1 MTAVPLENGGPG
13 RPLRIVS
20 FGEVLFDIFDD
31 GARLGG
37 APLNLAVH
45 LHRLGVESLLVS
57 AVGQDTLG
65 DVAIQ
70 EIVREGLPVDHVARV
85 PQPTGS
91 VTVSLNEA
99 KVPAYRF
106 LRDCAYDY
114 IPVPK
119 LDLSELDL
127 FCFGTLAQRG
137 EASRSTLRR
146 LLSGIRCRV
155 FCDVNLRLDFYSK
168 EILEHSLA
176 AADVVKL
183 NDDEL
188 PVIAS
193 MFGIEPESGAV
204 AKRFGLNEACKY
216 ALAHLGK
223 PGPAGANLIGL
234 FRTASGL
241 SQQVLTM
248 TIGGQALWAF
258 STTTEDVTIRNALYL
273 HLGPSEALRRLAGRF
288 PGGSAK
294 SEVERRRRLVGSA
307 HNADD
312 VAVNVT
318 KELVQELLEAK

>member
-45 LHRLGVESLLVS
+45 LHRLGAEPLLVS

-70 EIVREGLPVDHVARV
+70 EIAREGLPVDHVARV

-155 FCDVNLRLDFYSK
+155 FCDVNLRQDFYSK

-204 AKRFGLNEACKY
+204 AKRFGLNTV
-216 ALAHLGK
+216 
-223 PGPAGANLIGL
+223 I
-234 FRTASGL
+234 
-241 SQQVLTM
+241 LT
-248 TIGGQALWAF
+248 
-258 STTTEDVTIRNALYL
+258 
-273 HLGPSEALRRLAGRF
+273 LGPEGCEIWHDGEKFTSPDRPAR
-288 PGGSAK
+288 
-294 SEVERRRRLVGSA
+294 
-307 HNADD
+307 
-312 VAVNVT
+312 
-318 KELVQELLEAK
+318 

>member
-37 APLNLAVH
+37 APLRRAVH

-70 EIVREGLPVDHVARV
+70 EIAREGLPVDHVARV

-155 FCDVNLRLDFYSK
+155 FCDVNLRQDFYSK

-176 AADVVKL
+176 AADVGSL
-183 NDDEL
+183 TALDQIGAL
-188 PVIAS
+188 IAQEVVG
-193 MFGIEPESGAV
+193 F
-204 AKRFGLNEACKY
+204 F
-216 ALAHLGK
+216 
-223 PGPAGANLIGL
+223 
-234 FRTASGL
+234 ASDTNRA
-241 SQQVLTM
+241 Q
-248 TIGGQALWAF
+248 
-258 STTTEDVTIRNALYL
+258 
-273 HLGPSEALRRLAGRF
+273 LRRLAELGLNMRSEREAPALEQTLAGKTF
-288 PGGSAK
+288 VLTGTLPTYSRDEAKALIEARGGKVTGSVSKKTSYLVAGEKPGSK
-294 SEVERRRRLVGSA
+294 Y
-307 HNADD
+307 DK
-312 VAVNVT
+312 AVSLGIPVLD
-318 KELVQELLEAK
+318 EQALLALLEGE